1 VAHRKDLIITIDGP
15 SGVGKST
22 IAKMLAQK
30 LGYSYID
37 TGAMYRG
44 VAYAYKKK
52 METLPID
59 GATPGQNAR
68 GQTLAQERQG
78 IEVLEHTAHDG
89 KCGISGE
96 ALSSHGEREGEAP
109 GALLLEGATS
119 SAGGQALAP
128 MSAKPSEL
136 LRAEGEA
143 PGALLLE
150 GATRAPIIAELLK
163 DLHIRFEF
171 KKETKVFLDGINIS
185 RAIRNPEISLLAS
198 ALSQQKM
205 IREYLYKIQR
215 EIGRNGG
222 VVLEGRD
229 TGSVVFPNAQIK
241 IYLDARTEERVKRR
255 HLELTIKGNEEAL
268 AKVKDEMVLRD
279 KNDSERDIAP
289 LIMPENATYIDT
301 TGIDIAGVMGII
313 LKHVATATE
322 GAP

>member
-68 GQTLAQERQG
+68 GQMLAQERQG

-109 GALLLEGATS
+109 AALLT
-119 SAGGQALAP
+119 
-128 MSAKPSEL
+128 
-136 LRAEGEA
+136 
-143 PGALLLE
+143 E
-150 GATRAPIIAELLK
+150 GATRAPAIAELLK

>member
-1 VAHRKDLIITIDGP
+1 LEFCKYLLYTDIFKQKRCYRVAHRKDLIITIDGP

-52 METLPID
+52 METLPI
-59 GATPGQNAR
+59 GATPGQSVQEQA
-68 GQTLAQERQG
+68 LAQQ
-78 IEVLEHTAHDG
+78 
-89 KCGISGE
+89 GE
-96 ALSSHGEREGEAP
+96 ALSSHGEQEGEAP
-109 GALLLEGATS
+109 GALLLEGAT
-119 SAGGQALAP
+119 L
-128 MSAKPSEL
+128 
-136 LRAEGEA
+136 
-143 PGALLLE
+143 
-150 GATRAPIIAELLK
+150 APIIAELLK
-163 DLHIRFEF
+163 DLHIRFQF

-185 RAIRNPEISLLAS
+185 RAIRDPEISLLAS

-241 IYLDARTEERVKRR
+241 IYLDAHTEERVKRR

-313 LKHVATATE
+313 LKHVATE

>member
-44 VAYAYKKK
+44 VAYAYKKR

-59 GATPGQNAR
+59 GAPPGQSTR
-68 GQTLAQERQG
+68 GQPLARERQG
-78 IEVLEHTAHDG
+78 IEVLERTQNDG
-89 KCGISGE
+89 KCGILCE
-96 ALSSHGEREGEAP
+96 ALSSHSEREGEAP
-109 GALLLEGATS
+109 TVLPVEGAT
-119 SAGGQALAP
+119 L
-128 MSAKPSEL
+128 
-136 LRAEGEA
+136 
-143 PGALLLE
+143 
-150 GATRAPIIAELLK
+150 APIIEDLLK

-185 RAIRNPEISLLAS
+185 RAIRDPEISLLAS
-198 ALSQQKM
+198 ALSQQKV

-241 IYLDARTEERVKRR
+241 IYLDAHTEERVKRR

-313 LKHVATATE
+313 LKHVATE
-322 GAP
+322 GPP

>member
-1 VAHRKDLIITIDGP
+1 LEFCKYLLYTDIFKQKRCHKVAHRKDLIITIDGP

-59 GATPGQNAR
+59 GATPAQSTR
-68 GQTLAQERQG
+68 GQALAQERQG
-78 IEVLEHTAHDG
+78 IEALEATEKDG

-96 ALSSHGEREGEAP
+96 DLSSHGEREGEAP
-109 GALLLEGATS
+109 GALLPEGATPP
-119 SAGGQALAP
+119 AGGQAL
-128 MSAKPSEL
+128 
-136 LRAEGEA
+136 
-143 PGALLLE
+143 
-150 GATRAPIIAELLK
+150 APIIAELLK

-171 KKETKVFLDGINIS
+171 KKETKVFLDSVNIS
-185 RAIRNPEISLLAS
+185 RAIRDPEISLLAS

-241 IYLDARTEERVKRR
+241 IYLDAHTEERVKRR

-289 LIMPENATYIDT
+289 LVMPENATYIDT
-301 TGIDIAGVMGII
+301 TGVDIAGVLGII
-313 LKHVATATE
+313 LKRVDTE
-322 GAP
+322 GTP